1 MSLSD
6 TLFNIAPNS
15 IQFDEFNPRG
25 ETAEQIIND
34 EDFHKLKDSI
44 SQIGVL
50 VPLIVKKNQV
60 PNTGKEFILIVGERR
75 LRASMD
81 LSLEKI
87 PVRIVQSDVEGK
99 IIAYQI
105 HQNRKAWSK
114 PSEAKSIQSII
125 NSIKVDDPNIS
136 DTDLKKK
143 LIEVTSHKPTAINDI
158 LKILKYDEDVQDKSS
173 KGEIEHSYL
182 IRIEDDFIAPV
193 NRVYPELIDTF
204 GENEIRRIMIHKA
217 ELKLLINT
225 RYMMNSSFKEIFKP
239 SLYRDEIC
247 TLIGTFLQSPE
258 QSVSDLF
265 TAFQNI
271 KQKEEENINKEENK
285 SSVNVDGKIN
295 ASRNDDKLSVSPN
308 EKNRE
313 QNTTEQGGDSLNKN
327 NTKKNSGTNTPAT
340 NAERTP
346 IIIAKAKK
354 SGFNAIKESLENLSK
369 QYTEEE
375 LEYIKE
381 AIVCL
386 STERALKA
394 SVLMIWASSI
404 SRILKYIEKDIARFN
419 TASETMQLQ
428 KKSFYKFY
436 AANFQKSA
444 TTIEDIKE
452 VAKDMQ
458 LLCYLCYE
466 GIITPSQFK
475 QLKGYYDIRN
485 ECAHPTTLK
494 LCMNEVLAIF
504 ENLVSFIFS
513 NPKLK

>member
-1 MSLSD
+1 
-6 TLFNIAPNS
+6 
-15 IQFDEFNPRG
+15 
-25 ETAEQIIND
+25 
-34 EDFHKLKDSI
+34 
-44 SQIGVL
+44 
-50 VPLIVKKNQV
+50 
-60 PNTGKEFILIVGERR
+60 
-75 LRASMD
+75 
-81 LSLEKI
+81 
-87 PVRIVQSDVEGK
+87 
-99 IIAYQI
+99 
-105 HQNRKAWSK
+105 
-114 PSEAKSIQSII
+114 
-125 NSIKVDDPNIS
+125 
-136 DTDLKKK
+136 
-143 LIEVTSHKPTAINDI
+143 
-158 LKILKYDEDVQDKSS
+158 
-173 KGEIEHSYL
+173 
-182 IRIEDDFIAPV
+182 
-193 NRVYPELIDTF
+193 
-204 GENEIRRIMIHKA
+204 
-217 ELKLLINT
+217 
-225 RYMMNSSFKEIFKP
+225 MNSSFKEIFKP

-258 QSVSDLF
+258 QSASDLF